1 MTCHDAPRFVL
12 RHFLPLASNETD
24 EIRARQP
31 LAKRGSFG
39 SASRDRWP

>member
-31 LAKRGSFG
+31 LAGHGSYG
-39 SASRDRWP
+39 SASPARWP